1 VFTFVETLKLKIMPI
16 KEKSKKALTKVKN
29 ASPSKVKKNEPYS
42 HESLLAKQPYMA
54 SRSSISKLNPNSKIE
69 RYMPIKETTSQET
82 LLRKMGGNKQAA
94 NLKVHRF
101 KNKKKYSDLDYK
113 FIVR

>member
-1 VFTFVETLKLKIMPI
+1 MPI
-16 KEKSKKALTKVKN
+16 KEKAKKAITKVKK
-29 ASPSKVKKNEPYS
+29 APPKKVKKIEPYS
-42 HESLLAKQPYMA
+42 HEYFLAKHPDMA
-54 SRSSISKLNPNSKIE
+54 AQSSISKLNPNSKIE
-69 RYMPIKETTSQET
+69 RYLPIKETTSQET

-94 NLKVHRF
+94 KLKVNRF

>member
-1 VFTFVETLKLKIMPI
+1 MPI
-16 KEKSKKALTKVKN
+16 KEKSKKAITKVKN
-29 ASPSKVKKNEPYS
+29 ASPSKVKKNKPYS

-54 SRSSISKLNPNSKIE
+54 AHSSISKLNPNSKIE

-82 LLRKMGGNKQAA
+82 MLRKMGGNKQAD

-113 FIVR
+113 FIMR